1 MQDKDLV
8 PIEINFNKMR
18 KMDEALGLFLQTWV
32 KRILAML
39 LGDSFAVPVKI
50 TGTPAEVRSFVGAMK
65 REKSYVEAYRNFGL
79 NDPKTFKSRSNLKN
93 AVSNFERTTGVKWP
107 FDH

>member
-32 KRILAML
+32 KRILGML